1 MPDLDIRRI
10 WFPVTLTDPVR
21 VEGQATA
28 WLVQERANQVL
39 LDPYNGEVLAM
50 ERAEQA
56 SAYKRWGDMADPLH
70 FGDFGG
76 IPTKILWSLFGMAL
90 PAMVL
95 TGSYLSLRQSQK
107 PTPKAYRLGAC
118 VSALLFA
125 ISLYYSV
132 PAATRYKTPAVPVW
146 QTQEEIASGHGG
158 LGWLR
163 QVKPCGSKRC
173 ARDVSRTS
181 NRSQLPP
188 EKANQSL

>member
-1 MPDLDIRRI
+1 MKISSERLVAHGDTPKPLDIDSLVVATKRVMPDLDIRRI

-76 IPTKILWSLFGMAL
+76 IPDEDSLEPVRIGAAGDGTHWIL
-90 PAMVL
+90 
-95 TGSYLSLRQSQK
+95 
-107 PTPKAYRLGAC
+107 
-118 VSALLFA
+118 
-125 ISLYYSV
+125 
-132 PAATRYKTPAVPVW
+132 PV
-146 QTQEEIASGHGG
+146 A
-158 LGWLR
+158 
-163 QVKPCGSKRC
+163 
-173 ARDVSRTS
+173 
-181 NRSQLPP
+181 PP
-188 EKANQSL
+188 EPETDTEGVPPGSLHFGAAIRHIPLLQCAGRDTV